1 METGARQ
8 RFGRYE
14 TLFRIAGGGMAEV
27 FVARALGEGGFQKI
41 VALKRMRPELA
52 EDARFVT
59 MFLDEGR
66 LAANIASPHVVST
79 LDLGR
84 AEDNSLYLV
93 LELVT
98 GTSLQAIMFADDNN
112 TPHDEPIPIAIA
124 VELLAQAAQGLH
136 DAHEATSPA
145 GEPLDIV
152 HRDCSP
158 HNILV
163 DVKGQ
168 VKITDFGIAKAMER
182 QTQSHAGEMKGKL
195 AYLSPEQARG
205 LPVDRRVDIFIL
217 GIVAWEMFSGRQL
230 FEAEHPV
237 EALHKVTTMPIPPLT
252 DLRPDIPRAVA
263 DAVAQALER
272 DPDVRFS
279 TAAAFGNALLNAL
292 GNHPGQRAQIG
303 ALVRKRGGD
312 GLARLERGI
321 RDAMGK
327 KADSVPPPSSVEAMI
342 SPPSTAPGSMS
353 APRQR
358 KRTMG
363 MGSPSSSPP
372 PAMKTRP
379 HGGPDSIAPA
389 PVTSPLGM
397 MDTQLT
403 PLGIEPAES
412 SEQPIP
418 LTPRT
423 EGRHATVALPGG
435 PALPANTAFPEP
447 EQKGSL
453 GIKIAAGAALLLMA
467 GTAGVLGAWYSETQP
482 TARPVAPIDEPAP
495 VAPELVQVEEP
506 EVAAPAIAAPPPSDP
521 PVVEVVEAEPPA
533 PRPRATTKVRRIPP
547 REQPEVVR
555 DEAPSA
561 VGDRAEAFDE
571 IFRQPR
577 P

>member
-93 LELVT
+93 MELVT
-98 GTSLQAIMFADDNN
+98 GTSLQALMYADDDN
-112 TPHDEPIPIAIA
+112 TPHAEPIPIPIA
-124 VELLAQAAQGLH
+124 VDLIAQAAQGLH
-136 DAHEATSPA
+136 DAHEATSPS

-182 QTQSHAGEMKGKL
+182 QTESHAGEMKGKL

-205 LPVDRRVDIFIL
+205 LGVDRRVDIFIL
-217 GIVAWEMFSGRQL
+217 GIVAWEILAGRQL
-230 FEAEHPV
+230 FDAEYPV
-237 EALHKVTTMPIPPLT
+237 EALHKVTTMPIPPLAQV
-252 DLRPDIPRAVA
+252 RPDVSPAIA

-272 DPDVRFS
+272 DPNVRFA

-292 GNHPGQRAQIG
+292 GPRSAQHAQIG
-303 ALVRKRGGD
+303 ALVRKRGGES
-312 GLARLERGI
+312 LARLERGI
-321 RDAMGK
+321 RSALGK
-327 KADSVPPPSSVEAMI
+327 KPDSVPPPGSVEAI
-342 SPPSTAPGSMS
+342 SIPQAPKVPTMG

-358 KRTMG
+358 KRTYQ
-363 MGSPSSSPP
+363 MGSPPSSAP
-372 PAMKTRP
+372 PAMATRP
-379 HGGPDSIAPA
+379 HGGPQSQPPPA
-389 PVTSPLGM
+389 DTSVLGM
-397 MDTQLT
+397 MDEGPTVQE
-403 PLGIEPAES
+403 PFGIDSYVSTA
-412 SEQPIP
+412 EQPIP
-418 LTPRT
+418 LEIREPHRQ
-423 EGRHATVALPGG
+423 RTVALPQ
-435 PALPANTAFPEP
+435 PPMLPENAAFPEP
-447 EQKGSL
+447 KSNVGW
-453 GIKIAAGAALLLMA
+453 KVAAGVALLVMA
-467 GTAGVLGAWYSETQP
+467 GSAGALGAWYSESTP
-482 TARPVAPIDEPAP
+482 REAPIARPAPLAPEPVVVREERREPEPAP
-495 VAPELVQVEEP
+495 E
-506 EVAAPAIAAPPPSDP
+506 IAAPPPP
-521 PVVEVVEAEPPA
+521 PIDEPLP
-533 PRPRATTKVRRIPP
+533 PPRAATKVRRVRPP
-547 REQPEVVR
+547 EEPAPVR
-555 DEAPSA
+555 DEAPTP
-561 VGDRAEAFDE
+561 VGDRAAAFDE
-571 IFRQPR
+571 IFRQR
-577 P
+577 PP